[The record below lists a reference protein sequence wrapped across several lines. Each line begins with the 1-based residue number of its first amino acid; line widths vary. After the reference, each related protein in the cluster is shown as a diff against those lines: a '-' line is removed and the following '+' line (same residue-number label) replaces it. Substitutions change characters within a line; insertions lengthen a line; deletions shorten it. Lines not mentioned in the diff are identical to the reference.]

1 MSTKDFL
8 VFDLETQKSA
18 EEVGG
23 WSNIKDMKFS
33 VAVVWDS
40 KKNDFFTYYH
50 DRQRCQLQELVDHLC
65 CGSRVIGFN
74 HLYFDYE
81 VLLGYYKGSEQE
93 ALLAKLESQKNLDLL
108 IAIHKKIGKR
118 VRLDNVASAT
128 LEIGKSADGLDAL
141 AWYKKYQET
150 ADETYLEKI
159 ATYCQQDVKVTRDL
173 YLHGLEKGYIYYENY
188 KEKRRSATP
197 IPVSWQEALTPY
209 KIRQTQPE
217 RTKSSTPTLPF

>member
-1 MSTKDFL
+1 MPTNDFL

-50 DRQRCQLQELVDHLC
+50 DRQCCQLQELVDHLC

-93 ALLAKLESQKNLDLL
+93 ALLAKLSSQGNLDLL
-108 IAIHKKIGKR
+108 IAIKKEIGKR
-118 VRLDNVASAT
+118 IRLDNVASAT

-173 YLHGLEKGYIYYENY
+173 YLYGLEKGYIYYENY
-188 KEKRRSATP
+188 KEKRSSATK
-197 IPVSWQEALTPY
+197 IIVSWQEALTPY
-209 KIRQTQPE
+209 KIRKTQPE
-217 RTKSSTPTLPF
+217 RPKSSTQTLF

>member
-1 MSTKDFL
+1 MPTKDFL

-23 WSNIKDMKFS
+23 WGNIKDMKFS

-50 DRQRCQLQELVDHLC
+50 DRNRCQLQELVEHLC
-65 CGSRVIGFN
+65 CGSQVIGFN

-81 VLLGYYKGSEQE
+81 VLLGYYEGSEQDE
-93 ALLAKLESQKNLDLL
+93 LLAKLESQKNLDLL
-108 IAIHKKIGKR
+108 IAIQKQIGFR
-118 VRLDNVASAT
+118 IRLDNVAGTT
-128 LEIGKSADGLDAL
+128 LGIGKSADGLDAL

-173 YLHGLEKGYIYYENY
+173 YLYGLKNGFVYY
-188 KEKRRSATP
+188 KEKRNN
-197 IPVSWQEALTPY
+197 IEKIMVSWQETLTPY
-209 KIRQTQPE
+209 KDRTSKPE
-217 RTKSSTPTLPF
+217 RPKSSAQTLF